1 MSRSLSGRCLSLP
14 AFLLVVFA
22 SLFLFD
28 SCSKS
33 TELGGDILS
42 GDLLNV
48 TTVDTFTIQGA
59 SIANDTT
66 VTYNGTLQGINRYLV
81 NSYLIGSVED
91 PLFGKST
98 ASLML
103 QPILNNL
110 APAFGDTCTLD
121 SIVLVLRYDTLRLY
135 SDYNKAFHLKVT
147 QLESKPDY
155 TGKYRADSTFKTNGV
170 LLGEVKGTIKPFSRV
185 KVGSIN
191 GDTLQAPHLRIRLD
205 STIGKSWLKLDPANF
220 KDDASW
226 LNYFKG
232 LVIEPVGT
240 TGGFISVEPVNDG
253 LSGILVYFTR
263 KNQLTNALTQTFYR
277 FPVSSG
283 LGASIGSVVVPNYRH
298 ERAGSLSELA
308 LSNQLRDSLLLQGNR
323 GPIVKLSFPHLKKL
337 GKVLVN
343 FAELECTVLE
353 LDNDNLNNFLPP
365 GQLLMQRLNTAKNG
379 YSLIRDLQDFSSS
392 GFSFFGGALTSTKI
406 GNKTIYK
413 YKMRITGEIQGLI
426 NGTQSEDLYISL
438 FPKMESANRV
448 VLAGPKHPQYPMK
461 LRLVYTL
468 VD

>member
-1 MSRSLSGRCLSLP
+1 MSRSFYGKFVSLP
-14 AFLLVVFA
+14 VFLLVIA
-22 SLFLFD
+22 SSLLVLD

-48 TTVDTFTIQGA
+48 NTVDTFTISGE
-59 SIANDTT
+59 SVPNDTT
-66 VTYNGTLQGINRYLV
+66 LTYDGTQQGLNRYLV
-81 NSYLIGSVED
+81 NSYLIGSIED
-91 PLFGKST
+91 PIFGKST

-103 QPILNNL
+103 QPILNNF

-121 SIVLVLRYDTLRLY
+121 SLVLVLRYDTLRLY
-135 SDYNKAFHLKVT
+135 SDYNKAFHLKVS
-147 QLESKPDY
+147 QLESNPNY

-170 LLGEVKGTIKPFSRV
+170 VLGEVKGTIKPFSRV
-185 KVGSIN
+185 KVGAIN
-191 GDTLQAPHLRIRLD
+191 TDTLQAPHLRIRLD
-205 STIGKSWLKLDPANF
+205 STLGKTLLGLDVANF

-226 LNYFKG
+226 LAYFKG

-263 KNQLTNALTQTFYR
+263 NSKTGTKTNALYR

-283 LGASIGSVVVPNYRH
+283 LGASIGSIVAPCYKHDRT
-298 ERAGSLSELA
+298 GSLSAQALA
-308 LSNQLRDSLLLQGNR
+308 KQLKDSLLLQGNR

-353 LDNDNLNNFLPP
+353 LSNDNLNNFLPP
-365 GQLLMQRLNTAKNG
+365 GQLLMQRLNTNKNG
-379 YSLIRDLQDFSSS
+379 YSLIRDLQDFASS
-392 GFSFFGGALTSTKI
+392 GFSFFNGTLTSSTVGSKV
-406 GNKTIYK
+406 IYK
-413 YKMRITGEIQGLI
+413 YKMRVTGEIQGLI
-426 NGTQSEDLYISL
+426 NGTQPEDLYISL

-448 VLAGPKHPQYPMK
+448 VLAGPKHPEYPMK

-468 VD
+468 VE